1 MKKLKFIILF
11 SFICFSFTGCFSK
24 SEIEDLAYVIALGID
39 KGSEDNIIVSYQI
52 AVPIKIAG
60 EGSSGGK
67 GSTTLVTLET
77 DSLYNSISRANTMI
91 SKEITLSH
99 NKLIVISEEIAKEGI
114 HDLLNALVTNREVR
128 PKTSIII
135 YKGQAKEMLENL
147 EPVLEKNPARY
158 YELLL
163 DANQYTGYALDNYL
177 FNFYIQSKDAF
188 ASPYA
193 LIAEPVKDS
202 ESSIEIPSR
211 SKLNPDSEPELN
223 MQKAP
228 SSSEDNKNQ
237 NNEKEQTNNL
247 SQEISFVEPNNN
259 KIAIKNATG
268 ESQNNQTPE
277 VIEENSQDN
286 QSSKSIQ
293 DTAQN
298 ETNSMPKQ
306 SSDTSSNSSSK
317 TEENSTSSNSSKEK
331 SNESEDARKTAN
343 IAGIAIFKDDKLVGE
358 IKNEQIISHLLLLGE
373 LKKVNMDI
381 EDIEDSGKTTV
392 IKARQRE
399 MPQINIEINNNKP
412 KINIL
417 IRLECDLITSGSE
430 IDYTDKENKDK
441 LSESIKEK
449 LNRDMH
455 VYLSKIAKDY
465 KADAIGFGKHYRTKI
480 LTLKELKNL
489 NWEKIF
495 PESEFNVEFQLHLDT
510 TQMVSNKV
518 S

>member
-1 MKKLKFIILF
+1 MKKLKFIFLF
-11 SFICFSFTGCFSK
+11 SIICFTLTGCFSK

-39 KGSEDNIIVSYQI
+39 KGSDDNILVSYQL

-60 EGSSGGK
+60 EGSEGGK

-91 SKEITLSH
+91 SKEIKLSH
-99 NKLIVISEEIAKEGI
+99 NKLIVLSEELAKEGI

-158 YELLL
+158 YDLLL

-177 FNFYIQSKDAF
+177 FNFYIQSKDTL

-193 LIAEPVKDS
+193 LIAEPVRES

-211 SKLNPDSEPELN
+211 SKINPDSEPEFN
-223 MQKAP
+223 EDASKENDTTTKTE
-228 SSSEDNKNQ
+228 SSTEG
-237 NNEKEQTNNL
+237 
-247 SQEISFVEPNNN
+247 NNN
-259 KIAIKNATG
+259 RLAIKNATG
-268 ESQNNQTPE
+268 GSQNNQ
-277 VIEENSQDN
+277 ISDKSQKNSRENSQENTEGSTDSIN
-286 QSSKSIQ
+286 NPISISGAPSASQDEKS
-293 DTAQN
+293 N
-298 ETNSMPKQ
+298 
-306 SSDTSSNSSSK
+306 
-317 TEENSTSSNSSKEK
+317 NSSKE
-331 SNESEDARKTAN
+331 SEGTPKTAN
-343 IAGIAIFKDDKLVGE
+343 LAGVAIFKDDKLVGE

-373 LKKVNMDI
+373 LKKVNIDI
-381 EDIEDSGKTTV
+381 EDIENPAKTTV

-399 MPQINIEINNNKP
+399 MPQINVEIKNNKP
-412 KINIL
+412 KIDIL

-441 LSESIKEK
+441 LSSSIKEK

-465 KADAIGFGKHYRTKI
+465 KADAIGFGKYYRTKV
-480 LTLKELKNL
+480 LTLPELENIH
-489 NWEKIF
+489 WEKIF

>member
-1 MKKLKFIILF
+1 MKKLKFIFLF
-11 SFICFSFTGCFSK
+11 SIICFTLTGCFSK

-39 KGSEDNIIVSYQI
+39 KGSDDNILVSYQL

-60 EGSSGGK
+60 EGSEGGK

-99 NKLIVISEEIAKEGI
+99 NKLIVLSEELAKEGI

-158 YELLL
+158 YDLLL

-177 FNFYIQSKDAF
+177 FNFYIQSKDTL

-193 LIAEPVKDS
+193 LIAEPVRES

-211 SKLNPDSEPELN
+211 SKINPDSEPEFN
-223 MQKAP
+223 EDASKENDTTTKTE
-228 SSSEDNKNQ
+228 SSTEG
-237 NNEKEQTNNL
+237 
-247 SQEISFVEPNNN
+247 NNN
-259 KIAIKNATG
+259 RLAIKNATG
-268 ESQNNQTPE
+268 GSQNNQTPNKSQ
-277 VIEENSQDN
+277 ENTEGSTDSINNQKSISGVPSASQDEKAN
-286 QSSKSIQ
+286 N
-293 DTAQN
+293 T
-298 ETNSMPKQ
+298 
-306 SSDTSSNSSSK
+306 
-317 TEENSTSSNSSKEK
+317 SKE
-331 SNESEDARKTAN
+331 SEGTPKTAN
-343 IAGIAIFKDDKLVGE
+343 LAGAAIFKDDKLVGE

-373 LKKVNMDI
+373 LKKVNIDI
-381 EDIEDSGKTTV
+381 EDIENPAKTTV

-399 MPQINIEINNNKP
+399 MPQINVEIKNNKP
-412 KINIL
+412 KIDIL

-441 LSESIKEK
+441 LSSSIKEK

-465 KADAIGFGKHYRTKI
+465 KADAIGFGKYYRTKV
-480 LTLKELKNL
+480 LTLPELENIH
-489 NWEKIF
+489 WEKIF

>member
-1 MKKLKFIILF
+1 MKKLKLIILF
-11 SFICFSFTGCFSK
+11 STLILTLTGCFSK
-24 SEIEDLAYVIALGID
+24 SEIEDLAYVIAIGID
-39 KGSEDNIIVSYQI
+39 KGSEDNILVSYQL

-60 EGSSGGK
+60 EGSEGGK
-67 GSTTLVTLET
+67 GSTTIVSLET

-99 NKLIVISEEIAKEGI
+99 NKLIVISEKLAQDGI

-128 PKTSIII
+128 PKTSIIV

-158 YELLL
+158 YDLLL

-177 FNFYIQSKDAF
+177 FNFYISSKDTL

-193 LIAEPVKDS
+193 LIAEPVRES

-211 SKLNPDSEPELN
+211 SKYNPDSEPEFIN
-223 MQKAP
+223 SGENVEKNSDSKKSGD
-228 SSSEDNKNQ
+228 SSNQ
-237 NNEKEQTNNL
+237 NNQADVKNSTGGSQNKQTTST
-247 SQEISFVEPNNN
+247 SQE
-259 KIAIKNATG
+259 KN
-268 ESQNNQTPE
+268 
-277 VIEENSQDN
+277 
-286 QSSKSIQ
+286 
-293 DTAQN
+293 
-298 ETNSMPKQ
+298 
-306 SSDTSSNSSSK
+306 
-317 TEENSTSSNSSKEK
+317 
-331 SNESEDARKTAN
+331 NESTNDSKDTPKTAN
-343 IAGIAIFKDDKLVGE
+343 LAGIAIFKNDRLVGE

-373 LKKVNMDI
+373 LKKVNIDI
-381 EDIEDSGKTTV
+381 EDIEDKSKTTV
-392 IKARQRE
+392 VKARQRE
-399 MPQINIEINNNKP
+399 MPQIKVEIKNNIP

-441 LSESIKEK
+441 LSTSIKEK

-455 VYLSKIAKDY
+455 VYLSKIAQDF
-465 KADAIGFGKHYRTKI
+465 KADAIGFGKYYRKEV
-480 LTLKELKNL
+480 LTLKELNNIK
-489 NWEKIF
+489 WEEVF
-495 PESEFNVEFQLHLDT
+495 PNSEFNVEFQLHLDT